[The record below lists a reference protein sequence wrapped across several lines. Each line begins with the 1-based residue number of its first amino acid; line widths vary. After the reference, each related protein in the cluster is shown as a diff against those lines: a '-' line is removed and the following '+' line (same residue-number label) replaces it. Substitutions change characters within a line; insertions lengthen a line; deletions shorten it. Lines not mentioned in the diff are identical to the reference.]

1 MFRRLQERLGK
12 TRNSFVSQLDQL
24 FLGKKAI
31 NQELFDE
38 LEELLI
44 TADLGVNTT
53 MELLES
59 YWFGCCQMFRV
70 KKLDIYIIRQ
80 FFALRSSDLSSK
92 SSWLIAFLPRKSWS
106 SMPHYGLTMP
116 DSPLAR

>member
-31 NQELFDE
+31 DQELFDE

-53 MELLES
+53 MELLDEARK
-59 YWFGCCQMFRV
+59 RV
-70 KKLDIYIIRQ
+70 KRGQLGDASAQ
-80 FFALRSSDLSSK
+80 
-92 SSWLIAFLPRKSWS
+92 
-106 SMPHYGLTMP
+106 
-116 DSPLAR
+116 